1 MEQGYGLVTAMFQI
15 NEYREEESLPNIGL
29 RTVHRTMNRIGP
41 VIRRIKRRKQGN
53 RDPTSP
59 WSRARHR
66 WSIQLLVR
74 LGEHTFDCRAAEN
87 EHLEL
92 TGTPSCFDPNVLPS
106 LSLHQLIFF
115 DECHKKCE
123 IGRTG
128 ETVYSFPR
136 DADRVYNLEG
146 GIAKVDKKLY
156 VKYAKEG
163 QFSFGVAAVNM
174 HDGTV
179 EGRRCRTFDY
189 SGKNLD
195 NFMKTIT

>member
-1 MEQGYGLVTAMFQI
+1 
-15 NEYREEESLPNIGL
+15 
-29 RTVHRTMNRIGP
+29 
-41 VIRRIKRRKQGN
+41 
-53 RDPTSP
+53 
-59 WSRARHR
+59 
-66 WSIQLLVR
+66 LVR

-189 SGKNLD
+189 SGKNLIKITGEEKMIRD
-195 NFMKTIT
+195 KKKGENIGNRRTMGEKTTALTWTTL